1 MHGPTHPARPGP
13 QPGPPQAQ
21 LTHTTRLHV
30 TDDEQFGGDHALGWL
45 REQTVL
51 DAARPVTQLHLT
63 GVGGGGRQVQL
74 TVIFTLTPQGPV
86 QVSGDARLLTLTP
99 GQPLGE
105 RGCAAF
111 SGQVAAGETRTFR
124 ASLRHHDSG
133 EEYAR
138 VTVFAQHTPLHA
150 AQPAATLDAHA
161 RALGERHTGPP
172 TGPCEAVRGGH
183 RRRYHHADL
192 YTSPGTGVHEVRGD
206 IRRRYDALGGPDNVL
221 GFPVGDPTPD
231 PFPALDPLP
240 APDHA
245 GQWSHVQCRQHFQG
259 GSLFLHPR
267 TGPLFVRGELR
278 AAWAR
283 TGWESGP
290 LGYPTSDTLSLA
302 PDGPPGAPESP
313 LEFSDFQN
321 GVLVLHAGQLCP
333 PATATLSRDH
343 LLAAVTGALRRAL
356 PAGLLDGVSLAGISD
371 TTFDLSRS
379 GNRVLTFQ
387 LTGPLRPGPHDL
399 PEPTF
404 EARLPVQFAASPPPD
419 ARRPVSLIARQAG
432 LITLRAPP
440 DRQGA
445 LPALSR
451 ALGLLLRAPVTLA
464 RVPGHAGLLSFKVHA
479 DGSLSLSFRPDP
491 AGRAAAG
498 AAQRRLDRLPLDGLR
513 ADDPLS

>member
-1 MHGPTHPARPGP
+1 MHGPTHPA
-13 QPGPPQAQ
+13 QTGPPQAQ
-21 LTHTTRLHV
+21 LTHTTRLQV
-30 TDDEQFGGDHALGWL
+30 TDDEQFGRDHALGYL
-45 REQTVL
+45 RERTVL
-51 DAARPVTQLHLT
+51 KATRPVTQVHLT
-63 GVGGGGRQVQL
+63 GMGGGGRQVQL
-74 TVIFTLTPQGPV
+74 TVTFTLTSQGPV
-86 QVSGDARLLTLTP
+86 QVSGDARLLTVTP
-99 GQPLGE
+99 GQPVSE
-105 RGCAAF
+105 RGGAAF
-111 SGQVAAGETRTFR
+111 GGHVAAGETRTFR
-124 ASLRHHDSG
+124 VSLRHHDSG

-138 VTVFAQHTPLHA
+138 VTVCAQHTPLHA
-150 AQPAATLDAHA
+150 AQPAVTLDAHA

-183 RRRYHHADL
+183 RRRYRHADL
-192 YTSPGTGVHEVRGD
+192 YASPGTGVHEVRGD
-206 IRRRYDALGGPDNVL
+206 IRRRYDALGGPDSVL
-221 GFPVGDPTPD
+221 GFPVSDPTPD
-231 PFPALDPLP
+231 
-240 APDHA
+240 HA
-245 GQWSHVQCRQHFQG
+245 GPWNPVRGRQHFQG
-259 GSLFLHPR
+259 GSLLLHPR

-302 PDGPPGAPESP
+302 PDGPPGAPETP

-333 PATATLSRDH
+333 PATATLSRDR

-432 LITLRAPP
+432 LITLHAPP
-440 DRQGA
+440 DCQGA

-451 ALGLLLRAPVTLA
+451 ALGLLLRVPVTLA

-498 AAQRRLDRLPLDGLR
+498 AAQRRLDRLHVAGLC
-513 ADDPLS
+513 ADDPLA